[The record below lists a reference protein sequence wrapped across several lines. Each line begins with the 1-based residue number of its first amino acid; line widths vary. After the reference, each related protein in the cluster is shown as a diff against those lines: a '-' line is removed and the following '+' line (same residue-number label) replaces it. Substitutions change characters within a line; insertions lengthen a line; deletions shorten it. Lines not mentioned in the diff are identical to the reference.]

1 MPTYLP
7 LLHGC
12 PLRYVV
18 SVRGAVAT
26 FALLGLGPAPASA
39 TSIWIDWND
48 LATDERDPIT
58 LLTATE
64 PSLSVS
70 CINRNAPHGFYALAS
85 GPLSTSPAVALLVTE
100 RKLVEKLVDA
110 AEEMHS
116 PLAGPSAPPR

>member
-18 SVRGAVAT
+18 GVRGAIAT
-26 FALLGLGPAPASA
+26 FALLGLGPAPATA

-48 LATDERDPIT
+48 HATDKRDPIT
-58 LLTATE
+58 LLEATE
-64 PSLSVS
+64 ALLRVS
-70 CINRNAPHGFYALAS
+70 CTDRNEPHGFYALAS
-85 GPLSTSPAVALLVTE
+85 GPSSTSSAVALLVTE

-110 AEEMHS
+110 AE
-116 PLAGPSAPPR
+116 